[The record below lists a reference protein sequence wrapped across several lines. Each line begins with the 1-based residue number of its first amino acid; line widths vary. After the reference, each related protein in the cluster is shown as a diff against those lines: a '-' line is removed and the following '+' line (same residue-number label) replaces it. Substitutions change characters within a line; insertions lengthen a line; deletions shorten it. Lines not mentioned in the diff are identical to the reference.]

1 MTKHRTGTREEWDAE
16 RAELLAMEKELTHR
30 NDELAQRR
38 RALPWVPIEKE
49 YTLGTD
55 DGPKTLAQL
64 FDGRSQLLV
73 YHFMFG
79 PRYEAGCPTCSS
91 IADSIDGLI
100 AHLNARGV
108 TMLCASPAPLERLQ
122 AYKRR
127 MGWHFDWVSTHDSD
141 LSRDFGFAFT
151 DEEVR
156 SRIAGRVAPVIEK
169 ASAMCGTDPAGFLA
183 VGPGLLGFALSDGVV
198 HHTYTATAR
207 GLEPV
212 MGYYGLLDR
221 APFGRDEGDPP
232 EYWFRRHDE
241 YERVPS
247 ESRR

>member
-1 MTKHRTGTREEWDAE
+1 MTKHRTGTQEEWDAA
-16 RAELLAMEKELTHR
+16 RAELLAMEKELTRR
-30 NDELAQRR
+30 NDELAERR
-38 RALPWVPIEKE
+38 RALPWVPIEAQ
-49 YTLGTD
+49 YTFATD

-64 FDGRSQLLV
+64 FDGRAQLLV

-79 PRYEAGCPTCSS
+79 SKYEAGCPTCSS

-100 AHLNARGV
+100 PHLNARGV
-108 TMLCASPAPLERLQ
+108 TMLCASPAPLEKLQ

-127 MGWHFDWVSTHDSD
+127 MGWRFDWVSTHDSD
-141 LSRDFGFAFT
+141 FSRDFGFAFT
-151 DEEVR
+151 DDEVR

-183 VGPGLLGFALSDGVV
+183 VGPGLLAFAASDGVSY
-198 HHTYTATAR
+198 HTYTATAR

-212 MGYYGLLDR
+212 MGYYGVLDR
-221 APFGRDEGDPP
+221 APLGRNEGDPP
-232 EYWFRRHDE
+232 EFWFRRHDE

-247 ESRR
+247 GSS